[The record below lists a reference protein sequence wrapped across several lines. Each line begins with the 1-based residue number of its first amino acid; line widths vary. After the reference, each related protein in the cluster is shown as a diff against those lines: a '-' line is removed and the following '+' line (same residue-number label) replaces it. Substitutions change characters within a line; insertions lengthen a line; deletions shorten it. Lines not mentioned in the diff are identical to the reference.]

1 MLAESL
7 SPRLTQKPPPQR
19 SGAGASQLLRER
31 VPSPQS
37 HPCKWRLD
45 FPRFRSPSCHQ
56 TVGSRGMSTN
66 LHLISIAS
74 ELGRKRLRGFTARSG
89 LCFVLFL
96 EIGFG
101 SHEEKRG
108 THSGKDKYQHT
119 PLATTARTR
128 STPGWAHRR
137 GTQRG
142 RSQIHADAFVLSC
155 LAAVSLCSRDRCSLF
170 KPLEMTVSFPSKTEQ
185 SQVTCTAGQSAPSQV
200 RLQPCVST
208 TSV

>member
-74 ELGRKRLRGFTARSG
+74 ELGRKRLRGFHRQERALFRFVFRNWIWVPRGEKGDPFREGQVPAHPPRHNCEDPEHPWVGPPAWDTARSQ
-89 LCFVLFL
+89 
-96 EIGFG
+96 
-101 SHEEKRG
+101 SDPRG
-108 THSGKDKYQHT
+108 R
-119 PLATTARTR
+119 LR
-128 STPGWAHRR
+128 SILPRR
-137 GTQRG
+137 G
-142 RSQIHADAFVLSC
+142 
-155 LAAVSLCSRDRCSLF
+155 VSLLKGSVF
-170 KPLEMTVSFPSKTEQ
+170 TFQ
-185 SQVTCTAGQSAPSQV
+185 TAGNDCLLSI
-200 RLQPCVST
+200 
-208 TSV
+208 